1 MSKPTHSSISRERM
15 SRMAFEY
22 LHFEPTL
29 LEARLPLV
37 IYLHGAGQKG
47 TSLEYLAE
55 ASLPSLMAE
64 GLEIP
69 AHLVCPLA
77 KPGPGWP
84 VQHVAIFAEEI
95 CRKLNADPLRIYLTG
110 ESMGG
115 RGVFEV
121 AYWHHHLLAAAAPL
135 CGFGIPNLAPVLK
148 DLPITMFHGSDDDVL
163 PVARSEEMGAA
174 LHAAGANA
182 TLQILTGHGHS
193 IGRTVY
199 SKPDF
204 WSWMLSK
211 RRQTSQLELQ

>member
-1 MSKPTHSSISRERM
+1 MSSPSHNSIARERM

-22 LHFEPTL
+22 LHFEPSL

-47 TSLEYLAE
+47 TSLDRLTE
-55 ASLPSLMAE
+55 ASLPALLAE
-64 GLEIP
+64 GFEVP
-69 AHLVCPLA
+69 AHVVCPLA

-84 VQHVAIFAEEI
+84 VQHVAIFAEEV

-121 AYWHHHLLAAAAPL
+121 AYWHHHLFAAVAPL
-135 CGFGIPNLAPVLK
+135 CGFGIPNLAPVLRE
-148 DLPITMFHGSDDDVL
+148 LPISMFHGSDDDVL
-163 PVARSEEMGAA
+163 PVARSEEMATA
-174 LHAAGANA
+174 LYIAGANA
-182 TLQILTGHGHS
+182 TFQKLDGHGHS
-193 IGRTVY
+193 IGRAVY

-204 WSWMLSK
+204 WSWLLSK
-211 RRQTSQLELQ
+211 RLQTSPLELQ